1 MDHYNHKENL
11 TMKRILSVLL
21 IAVCLCTVLVMPAAA
36 ENAMS
41 ATFQDA
47 LQLLDH
53 FYDYDARYMIRIANY
68 YFVSWEN
75 DNLGPVTVS
84 AEEYEAVLHKHFVL
98 SNAQLEA
105 VRNYGYDL
113 TYDADAGTYTVTMPG
128 GFGGFMAERVYAGY
142 VQNGATYDV
151 FYAHQTFQYLDDVL
165 AAEGKTQD
173 EVLGGEYPDTFEY
186 GGFVYKDYMGRYYTV
201 ASVDDYGRKYT
212 VEMNGDTVR
221 IISCADYTAADLPGT
236 FDDHT
241 HEYTGIVTL
250 PTCTAE
256 GYTTYSCACGDSY
269 VADRVPAAEHEW
281 NFGTVT
287 VQPTETVG
295 GSILYSCYNCDA
307 SKTESLNA
315 LGDLAARFRSAL
327 DRLDTLYN
335 GYIGSGIMSFVV
347 NNYFTTMENHLQ
359 NPAIVPA
366 DRYEEALRMHFYVTD
381 ARLESIHRL
390 DFYDSETQTY
400 SLTYIGGMGGGPFS
414 RRYYGYARNGETYD
428 VYFRSIIRHSLK
440 EILKAE
446 GKTLS
451 DVIGTTQPWTVMYNG
466 LVFERTVNDYVAIE
480 YPAEHTGRKYT
491 VEMNGDIV
499 RIIDAADYTEAD
511 LPEVFDDV
519 VAHEH
524 KYAAVVTPPTCTE
537 DGYTTYTCACGD
549 SYTGDTV
556 KAGHDWDYGTVT
568 LQPTETASGVMIYS
582 CSNCDTDRVESI
594 YPLGNLA
601 EHLQSGVSGW
611 DNAYDTLGP
620 VHLMIE
626 RVFYSYFF
634 TEGSYSPVTV
644 PAAKYEAALNNH
656 FAVDDATLAA
666 IRNSSSAKYDAAT
679 ETYTVKFMGGIGG
692 WMKPREYYGYVKN
705 GDTYDVYYREI
716 PYVFLED
723 VLAEEGKALP
733 DVIGGARPSEVVYN
747 GVTYKDG
754 PDGYFVIAETA
765 ENRGKVHTV
774 ELNGDIVRILSTKA
788 YTEADL
794 PGEFDDC
801 IAHEHTY
808 TSAVTAPTCTEAG
821 YTTYSCACGD
831 SYTADTVPAVG
842 HTYESVVTAPTCT
855 AEGYTTHTCACGD
868 SYTDTKTDVLGHTWD
883 EGVLTL
889 SPTET
894 KEGEKT
900 YTCSVCKA
908 TEKKSVAP
916 LTHTHSYET
925 VVTAPT
931 CTAEGYTT
939 YTCTCG
945 DSYTADKTDALG
957 HAYGTWTQTK
967 APTYTDAGAESRTCQ
982 TCGDTETRAIAVLA
996 EPDVIVQDGVT
1007 YHVPADSAVT
1017 VPEND
1022 CFEEDTVV
1030 KIEEIL
1036 SGDVFDTVVTA
1047 MMSVAEK
1054 YVAYEFTA
1062 EKDNVSVQPEGKLT
1076 VTFAIPDGY
1085 SVNVTVYFMAK
1096 DGKLE
1101 PLNTTVDVSAR
1112 TATAELEHFSTYI
1125 VVDEDSEPH
1134 KHEYAS
1140 AVTAPTCTEDGYTT
1154 YTCACGD
1161 SYTDD
1166 KVSALGHS
1174 FGAWSETK
1182 APSADAAGEETR
1194 TCEACGATETR
1205 EIATLTPSDSDE
1217 TEPAETEPTDTAA
1230 DSGASGNTGIIIAVI
1245 AAVLALGVA
1254 VLLLT
1259 RRKRA

>member
-1 MDHYNHKENL
+1 
-11 TMKRILSVLL
+11 MKRILSVLL

-98 SNAQLEA
+98 SDAQLEA

-128 GFGGFMAERVYAGY
+128 GFGGFMAERTYAGY

-201 ASVDDYGRKYT
+201 ASVDHYGRKYT

-241 HEYTGIVTL
+241 HEYTGI
-250 PTCTAE
+250 
-256 GYTTYSCACGDSY
+256 
-269 VADRVPAAEHEW
+269 
-281 NFGTVT
+281 
-287 VQPTETVG
+287 
-295 GSILYSCYNCDA
+295 
-307 SKTESLNA
+307 
-315 LGDLAARFRSAL
+315 
-327 DRLDTLYN
+327 
-335 GYIGSGIMSFVV
+335 
-347 NNYFTTMENHLQ
+347 
-359 NPAIVPA
+359 
-366 DRYEEALRMHFYVTD
+366 
-381 ARLESIHRL
+381 
-390 DFYDSETQTY
+390 
-400 SLTYIGGMGGGPFS
+400 
-414 RRYYGYARNGETYD
+414 
-428 VYFRSIIRHSLK
+428 
-440 EILKAE
+440 
-446 GKTLS
+446 
-451 DVIGTTQPWTVMYNG
+451 
-466 LVFERTVNDYVAIE
+466 
-480 YPAEHTGRKYT
+480 
-491 VEMNGDIV
+491 
-499 RIIDAADYTEAD
+499 
-511 LPEVFDDV
+511 
-519 VAHEH
+519 
-524 KYAAVVTPPTCTE
+524 VTPPTCTE

-733 DVIGGARPSEVVYN
+733 DVIGGARPSEVEYN

-774 ELNGDIVRILSTKA
+774 ELNGNIVRILSTKA
-788 YTEADL
+788 YAEADL

-808 TSAVTAPTCTEAG
+808 TSSVTAPTCTEAG

-908 TEKKSVAP
+908 TEKKPVAP

-931 CTAEGYTT
+931 CTADGYTT

-945 DSYTADKTDALG
+945 DSYTEDKTDALG

-967 APTYTDAGAESRTCQ
+967 APTYTDAGAEARTCQ
-982 TCGDTETRAIAVLA
+982 TCGATETRAIAVLA
-996 EPDVIVQDGVT
+996 EPGVIVQDGVT

-1017 VPEND
+1017 VPKND

-1036 SGDVFDTVVTA
+1036 GGDVFDTVVTA
-1047 MMSVAEK
+1047 MMSIAEK

-1205 EIATLTPSDSDE
+1205 ETATLTPSDSDE
-1217 TEPAETEPTDTAA
+1217 TEPAKTEPTDTAA
-1230 DSGASGNTGIIIAVI
+1230 DPGASGNTGIIIAVI

-1254 VLLLT
+1254 VLLMT